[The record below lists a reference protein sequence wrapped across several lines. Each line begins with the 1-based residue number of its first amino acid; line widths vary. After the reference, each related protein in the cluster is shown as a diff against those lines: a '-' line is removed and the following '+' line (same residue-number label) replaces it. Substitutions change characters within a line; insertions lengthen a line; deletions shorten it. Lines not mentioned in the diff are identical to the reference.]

1 MVLDV
6 YSLLCQST
14 LYIRVACK
22 NCQAIISV
30 LPSTAVISCGLSA
43 ASISVNMHFSKSLVR
58 IICSFSGI
66 PFVVQLLEYQVLF
79 NLLASAAAAEI
90 SYLRTRQ

>member
-1 MVLDV
+1 
-6 YSLLCQST
+6 
-14 LYIRVACK
+14 
-22 NCQAIISV
+22 
-30 LPSTAVISCGLSA
+30 
-43 ASISVNMHFSKSLVR
+43 MHFSKSLVR

-90 SYLRTRQ
+90 SYLRTRQQQRFGCFHCEVFGSTDPDADYY